1 MSDLS
6 RTSSPSLPLWDSRCD
21 YYRVAL
27 RDVVVEMQIGI
38 AEWER
43 GATQRVVVNV
53 DLFAHQG
60 AHTGSDISS
69 CINYDPIHEFII
81 SQWPSRPHTD
91 LLETLA
97 EELIAVCFQDER
109 VEAARVSLQ
118 KPDVYADAGA
128 AEVEFYR
135 VRAS

>member
-6 RTSSPSLPLWDSRCD
+6 GLSSPSAPLWDSRHD
-21 YYRVAL
+21 YVKVAL
-27 RDVVVEMQIGI
+27 RDVVIEMRLGI
-38 AEWER
+38 ADWER
-43 GATQRVVVNV
+43 RVTQKVTVTVE
-53 DLFAHQG
+53 LFSHQG
-60 AHTGSDISS
+60 AQSWSDIAE
-69 CINYDPIHEFII
+69 CINYDPIHNYIVT
-81 SQWPSRPHTD
+81 QWPSRPHTD

-97 EELIAVCFQDER
+97 EELITLCFQDSR